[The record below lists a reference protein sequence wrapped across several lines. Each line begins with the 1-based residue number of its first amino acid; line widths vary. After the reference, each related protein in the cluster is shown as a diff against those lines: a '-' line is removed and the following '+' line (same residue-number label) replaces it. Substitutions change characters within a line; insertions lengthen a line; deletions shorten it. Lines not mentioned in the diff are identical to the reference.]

1 MRASRER
8 NASSVS
14 NAKARQAA
22 ARNSRRLYEKLTRA
36 GLRKVS
42 LWVCRENESLIERL
56 RTLDLRRPLTRD
68 AFRSVLSG
76 KSGPKLPA
84 TEAAQGVLPFDET
97 QDQNR

>member
-1 MRASRER
+1 MHER
-8 NASSVS
+8 NASRVS

-42 LWVCRENESLIERL
+42 MWVCRENESLIERL

-68 AFRSVLSG
+68 ALRSVLGG

-84 TEAAQGVLPFDET
+84 TEAAQGVLPFDESEA
-97 QDQNR
+97 QNR